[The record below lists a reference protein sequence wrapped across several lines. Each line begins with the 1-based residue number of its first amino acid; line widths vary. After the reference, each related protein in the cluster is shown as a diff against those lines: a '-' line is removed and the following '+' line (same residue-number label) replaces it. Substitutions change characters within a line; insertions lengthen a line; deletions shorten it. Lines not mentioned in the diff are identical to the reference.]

1 MLNKFYKLLDLLVNN
16 GYTVNFFEEYMEG
29 IIIENAIV
37 GNENYYID
45 ITTEDVFIEITVTI
59 ANKEEYET
67 IEIKKY
73 KNVKSA
79 FNYIKKYIED

>member
-1 MLNKFYKLLDLLVNN
+1 MLDKFYKLLDLLVNN

>member
-1 MLNKFYKLLDLLVNN
+1 MLGKFYKLLDLLVNN

-37 GNENYYID
+37 ENENYYID

-73 KNVKSA
+73 KNIKSA

>member
-16 GYTVNFFEEYMEG
+16 GYTVSFFEEYMEG

-45 ITTEDVFIEITVTI
+45 ITTEDDFIEITVTI

>member
-1 MLNKFYKLLDLLVNN
+1 MLDKFYKLLDLLVNN

-37 GNENYYID
+37 GNENYHID
-45 ITTEDVFIEITVTI
+45 ITTEDVFIEISVTI

-79 FNYIKKYIED
+79 FNYIKKYIEE

>member
-1 MLNKFYKLLDLLVNN
+1 
-16 GYTVNFFEEYMEG
+16 MEG

-45 ITTEDVFIEITVTI
+45 ITTEDDFIEITVTI
-59 ANKEEYET
+59 ANKEQYET